1 MQSSKIDFNEYFKT
15 LRKTF
20 EEVIPFNKLMQMRIE
35 NMNGCIGVK
44 VDMREELIGNYTKKM
59 LHGGAISSIMDVA
72 GGLTA
77 LTGMIQK
84 EAAIPLDLVCERY
97 FKLATI
103 NLRIDYLR
111 PGAGSSFLA
120 TGSVL
125 RAGKLVYLVDI
136 KLHNDLEQL
145 VAVGIGTYKVA

>member
-1 MQSSKIDFNEYFKT
+1 MQSSTIDFNEYFKT

-35 NMNGCIGVK
+35 NMNGGIGVK

-59 LHGGAISSIMDVA
+59 LHGGAISSVMDVA

-84 EAAIPLDLVCERY
+84 EAAIPIDVVCERY

-111 PGAGSSFLA
+111 PGEGSSFLA

-136 KLHNDLEQL
+136 RLHNDLEQL

>member
-15 LRKTF
+15 LKKTF

-35 NMNGCIGVK
+35 NMNGGIGVK
-44 VDMREELIGNYTKKM
+44 VDMREELIGNYTRKM
-59 LHGGAISSIMDVA
+59 LHGGAISSVMDVA

-77 LTGMIQK
+77 LTGMIKK
-84 EAAIPLDLVCERY
+84 EAAIPLDVVCERY

-111 PGAGSSFLA
+111 PGEGSSFLG

-136 KLHNDLEQL
+136 RLHNDLEQL